1 MTASGWRLGVDIGG
15 TFTDFA
21 VIDQGC
27 GTLHI
32 HKQLT
37 TPHDPSE
44 SVLSGIPVLLHK
56 AGVDIAEIDTIVH
69 GTTLV
74 ANALI
79 ERKGARTAMLVTAG
93 FADVLDIALERRYDM
108 YDLRARYPAPLVPR
122 GLRVEVEERI
132 TADGRVTVPLD
143 ARALVN
149 AVARLVRED
158 EIESL
163 AVCFLNSPV
172 NPTHEAAAVSLLRD
186 AHPALAVASSADV
199 VPFLREYERWST
211 TVMNAFVQ
219 PMFSRYVARLQEGL
233 SNLGFVG
240 SLAITT
246 SSGGCL
252 DPQTARRYPIR
263 VLESGPA
270 AGVLMASLIGQ
281 RAAADDLLAF
291 DMGGTTAKGALIRG
305 GRPLKRFDIEVA
317 RVHEFKP
324 GSGLSVKTPVI
335 DLIEIGAGGGSLA
348 GVDARGLIKV
358 GPQSAGAEPG
368 PACYARGGVAP
379 TLTDA
384 NLVLGYLD
392 PASFLGGNMT
402 LDRDAA
408 HAALARGLGG
418 ALKMQ
423 SATAAW
429 GVQETINEQV
439 VRAFRNHAAERGFDY
454 RGTTMVAFGGAGPL
468 HALRVASKLRVTRV
482 VFAAGAGVMSSI
494 GLLASPQA
502 FELLQS
508 DWIELDALDAA
519 SFDRRFASLIQRAAA
534 PLRSAD
540 NSAGDG
546 FAVTRA
552 IDMRYRGQGYEIE
565 VVLPDG
571 GGAELLHRLPDLF
584 DETYTR
590 VFAKTFA
597 KRPIEIVNWK
607 VEVSVPAPNRVADYR
622 LTGRRGAGKR
632 IDVRPAWLPET
643 ADFVET
649 PVYDRYALE
658 QGDTITGPALIEE
671 RESTVVLGRGD
682 HAVIAASGDLIAT
695 PARIEAVT

>member
-21 VIDQGC
+21 VFDQRC

-37 TPHDPSE
+37 TPRDPSE
-44 SVLSGIPVLLHK
+44 SVLSGIPMLLGK
-56 AGVDIAEIDTIVH
+56 VGIDIAEIDTIVH

-79 ERKGARTAMLVTAG
+79 ERKGAKTAMLVTAG

-122 GLRVEVEERI
+122 RLRIEVEERI
-132 TADGRVTVPLD
+132 GADGRVKVPLD
-143 ARALVN
+143 APALGG
-149 AVARLVRED
+149 AVDRLVSD
-158 EIESL
+158 GIESL

-172 NPTHEAAAVSLLRD
+172 NATHEAAAVKLLRD
-186 AHPALAVASSADV
+186 AHPDLAVASSADV

-233 SNLGFVG
+233 SGLGFVG

-281 RAAADDLLAF
+281 RAATSDLLAF

-305 GRPLKRFDIEVA
+305 GQPLKRYDVEVA
-317 RVHEFKP
+317 RIHEFKP

-348 GVDARGLIKV
+348 GIDARGLIKV

-368 PACYARGGVAP
+368 PACYARGGAAP

-384 NLVLGYLD
+384 NLALGYLD
-392 PASFLGGNMT
+392 PDSFLGGNMT

-408 HAALARGLGG
+408 NTALAHGLGS
-418 ALKMQ
+418 AFKMQ

-429 GVQETINEQV
+429 GVHETINEQV

-468 HALRVASKLRVTRV
+468 HALRVARKLRVTRV
-482 VFAAGAGVMSSI
+482 VFAAGAGVMSAI

-508 DWIELDALDAA
+508 DWVALDDLDPA
-519 SFDRRFASLIQRAAA
+519 SFDRRFASLVQRAAV
-534 PLRSAD
+534 PLRRTDDSA
-540 NSAGDG
+540 SDG
-546 FAVTRA
+546 FTVTRA
-552 IDMRYRGQGYEIE
+552 IDMRYRGQGFEIE
-565 VVLPDG
+565 VALPDG

-590 VFAKTFA
+590 VFAKTFL

-607 VEVSVPAPNRVADYR
+607 VEVSVPAPQPVADYQ
-622 LTGRRGAGKR
+622 LIGRRGAGKQ
-632 IDVRPAWLPET
+632 IGERPAWLPEA

-658 QGDTITGPALIEE
+658 RGDAIAGPALIEE

-682 HAVIAASGDLIAT
+682 HAVVAASGDLIAT
-695 PARIEAVT
+695 PASIEAVT

>member
-1 MTASGWRLGVDIGG
+1 MTSSGWRLGIDIGG

-21 VIDQGC
+21 VYDRRC
-27 GTLHI
+27 GSVHI

-44 SVLSGIPVLLHK
+44 SVLSGIPILLHK
-56 AGVDIAEIDTIVH
+56 AGVDIAEVDTIVH

-93 FADVLDIALERRYDM
+93 FADILDIALERRYDM
-108 YDLRARYPAPLVPR
+108 YDLRASYPAPLVPR
-122 GLRVEVEERI
+122 RLRVEVEERI
-132 TADGRVTVPLD
+132 DADGRVSIPLD
-143 ARALVN
+143 PDALTS
-149 AVARLVRED
+149 AVAHLVRDE
-158 EIESL
+158 EIEAL
-163 AVCFLNSPV
+163 AVCFLNSPI
-172 NPTHEAAAVSLLRD
+172 NPAHEVAAARRLCAAYPGLTVT
-186 AHPALAVASSADV
+186 SSADV

-219 PMFSRYVARLQEGL
+219 PMFGRYVARLQGGL
-233 SNLGFVG
+233 SSLGFVG

-252 DPQTARRYPIR
+252 DPQTACRHPVR

-348 GVDARGLIKV
+348 GVDARGLIEV
-358 GPQSAGAEPG
+358 GPQSAGADPG
-368 PACYARGGVAP
+368 PACYARGGEAP

-384 NLVLGYLD
+384 NLALGYLD
-392 PASFLGGNMT
+392 PDAFLGGNMR

-408 HAALARGLGG
+408 HAALARGLGS

-423 SATAAW
+423 SAAAAW
-429 GVQETINEQV
+429 GVHETINEQV

-468 HALRVASKLRVTRV
+468 HALRVARKLRVTRV
-482 VFAAGAGVMSSI
+482 VFATGAGVMSAI
-494 GLLASPQA
+494 GLLASPRA

-508 DWIELDALDAA
+508 DWVELDALDAE
-519 SFDRRFASLIQRAAA
+519 SFDRRFASLVQRAAA

-540 NSAGDG
+540 RSARDG
-546 FAVTRA
+546 FSVRRA

-584 DETYTR
+584 DEAYTR
-590 VFAKTFA
+590 VFARTFV

-607 VEVSVPAPNRVADYR
+607 VEVSVPAPNRVADYQ
-622 LTGRRGAGKR
+622 LTGRRGAGKQ
-632 IDVRPAWLPET
+632 IAVRPAWLPE
-643 ADFVET
+643 AEDFVET
-649 PVYDRYALE
+649 PIYDRYALE
-658 QGDTITGPALIEE
+658 RGDTIAGPALIEE

-682 HAVIAASGDLIAT
+682 QAVVAASGDLIAT
-695 PARIEAVT
+695 PASIEAAT